1 MRRSSALALGLVVL
15 GIVFLIIGVLYA
27 LGVLQIAVSDSHSP
41 HHYTHLILFT
51 VLAVACFVAAN
62 FARPKGGIYAT
73 DRPKRL

>member
-1 MRRSSALALGLVVL
+1 VRRSSTLSLGLVVL
-15 GIVFLIIGVLYA
+15 GIIFLIIGVLYA
-27 LGVLQIAVSDSHSP
+27 LGVLEIAVSDPRSR